1 MNYIDKKTYELLN
14 ELELFTQKEIEE
26 HIFEKLKMIPTET
39 QENIDTFLSQFV
51 FWGKLSTIENNTIIK
66 VSSFLKENSK
76 ELKTFYES
84 LTDYRSKKTFYA
96 VVNNWYNYDFINLG
110 EVIEKHFPHY
120 FDLDIIPGCQNE
132 VFVDL
137 GAYTGDTIKDFVT
150 TYGID
155 SYKKIYAYE
164 ITEESMH
171 TLKENL
177 STYPR
182 IIYSKK
188 AVMDFVG
195 NGSVI
200 NHEISTSSNQV
211 NNNEEGN
218 LPITTLDE
226 DIKDKIT
233 ILKMDIEGSEIYAL
247 KGSERHL
254 LKEQPALIIS
264 IYHGYEDFLKI
275 WQYINSLGIRYKYY
289 LRYYGGPIFP
299 TEIVLYAIPE

>member
-1 MNYIDKKTYELLN
+1 
-14 ELELFTQKEIEE
+14 
-26 HIFEKLKMIPTET
+26 
-39 QENIDTFLSQFV
+39 
-51 FWGKLSTIENNTIIK
+51 
-66 VSSFLKENSK
+66 
-76 ELKTFYES
+76 
-84 LTDYRSKKTFYA
+84 
-96 VVNNWYNYDFINLG
+96 
-110 EVIEKHFPHY
+110 
-120 FDLDIIPGCQNE
+120 
-132 VFVDL
+132 
-137 GAYTGDTIKDFVT
+137 
-150 TYGID
+150 
-155 SYKKIYAYE
+155 
-164 ITEESMH
+164 MH

-211 NNNEEGN
+211 NNNEEGD

-289 LRYYGGPIFP
+289 IRYYGGPIFP

>member
-26 HIFEKLKMIPTET
+26 HIFEKLKMIPIET
-39 QENIDTFLSQFV
+39 QENIDTFLSQFI

-132 VFVDL
+132 IFVDL

-211 NNNEEGN
+211 NNNEEGD

-289 LRYYGGPIFP
+289 IRYYGGPIFP